1 MPQTLFLCGSMII
14 PVLIWADNLILKGC
28 SFAFAFNRRILAS
41 AGYGWFNY
49 RDLGPKQHAAFTAHI
64 KQLN

>member
-1 MPQTLFLCGSMII
+1 MII

-41 AGYGWFNY
+41 AGFG
-49 RDLGPKQHAAFTAHI
+49 
-64 KQLN
+64 